1 MIEDYSKLFME
12 HSTDGI
18 MNEAQL
24 ITFTRATEALMDSQ
38 GLSIMPHSDENIKKG
53 YANLNKWTAGVDGIS
68 MADFWGQQ
76 SIAEAIMNEI
86 DAEFAAAAQGQ

>member
-1 MIEDYSKLFME
+1 MIADYSKLFME

-18 MNEAQL
+18 MNEAQW

-38 GLSIMPHSDENIKKG
+38 GLGIMAHTDENIKKV

-68 MADFWGQQ
+68 MADYWAQQ
-76 SIAEAIMNEI
+76 TLDEKIMEEI
-86 DAEFAAAAQGQ
+86 DAEYAAAQG

>member
-1 MIEDYSKLFME
+1 MIADYSKLFME

-24 ITFTRATEALMDSQ
+24 ITFTRASEAMMETQ
-38 GLSIMPHSDENIKKG
+38 GMGIMPHSEENIKKG

-68 MADFWGQQ
+68 MTDYWTQQ
-76 SIAEAIMNEI
+76 GIAEEIMNEI
-86 DAEFAAAAQGQ
+86 DAEFAAA